1 MIEIRWHGRGGQGA
15 VTASNILASAAIREG
30 KYAQAFPSF
39 GVERRGAPVE
49 AYTRIDDKPIYLR
62 TKIYEPDV
70 VVILDPSL
78 LQEVD
83 VASGLKKG
91 GIMVI
96 NTTHTPQEVKKMVGR
111 DDISVWVVNATNIA
125 LETLK
130 VPIVN
135 TAILGALVRATN
147 LVSLDSILEEVK
159 KAVPPRTIESNLEA
173 VRRAYNEVV
182 GA

>member
-70 VVILDPSL
+70 VVVLDPSL
-78 LQEVD
+78 LHDVD

-91 GIMVI
+91 GIIVI
-96 NTTHTPQEVKKMVGR
+96 NTTHKPEEVKRKIGR
-111 DDISVWVVNATNIA
+111 DDIKVYAVNATQIA

-135 TAILGALVRATN
+135 TAILGALVRATQ
-147 LVSLDSILEEVK
+147 LVSLESVLEEVK